1 MQHTATSA
9 RELQG
14 PPHTPPDD
22 RLTREARA
30 WIRRCLDWERHL
42 AELRVQAERNHG
54 VPTAGAC
61 SCGARSSGGTRG
73 NEAHS
78 PEERHEQ
85 EHRHAGHERKQRQRR
100 TTRLSRRSRFA
111 AGGRG
116 NVRTETLRA
125 FTEDEAKKLAT
136 AVP

>member
-100 TTRLSRRSRFA
+100 TTRLSRRSRLLPADA
-111 AGGRG
+111 A
-116 NVRTETLRA
+116 TS
-125 FTEDEAKKLAT
+125 
-136 AVP
+136 VPRRCEPSP